1 MTDFFGY
8 GRWLSSCGTTFL
20 FSKAN
25 VRERVFLF
33 LAISYLFIQ
42 KTWEGAV
49 RTCRA
54 IGMEV
59 LAVEYDD
66 KDGCIA
72 KLAASKYVSIF
83 LVYF

>member
-1 MTDFFGY
+1 MWDNIP
-8 GRWLSSCGTTFL
+8 L
-20 FSKAN
+20 FKRK
-25 VRERVFLF
+25 RERKFSCVLLF
-33 LAISYLFIQ
+33 NVMHCKTTQ

-72 KLAASKYVSIF
+72 KLAASKYV
-83 LVYF
+83 